1 MSPPIVRNGARSADR
16 LNPASDC
23 VRIGRRVISGDGTAS
38 FRGKH
43 YQESQKMIYRTIGK
57 SNISAS
63 VVAFGTFPL
72 GGWMWGGCDE
82 KAALNTIAEALDLGI
97 NLFDTAPLY
106 GWGSSEELLGRA
118 MKGKREKFVVSTKCG
133 LRWNGPDFTEDSGEF
148 HFRYDERG
156 LNPNGPMV
164 CRRYLSAKSIRWEV
178 EQSLRRLETDYIDI
192 YFTHAPDA
200 TTPLEESIDE
210 LLRLKAEGKILT
222 IGCSNVS
229 NDQMKQYIA
238 SGELD
243 LLQERFSLLD
253 RHIESNGLIDLAR
266 DAEVSFFAYTPLENG
281 LLTGSVSPNRVY
293 PEGDLR
299 KNSPRFSA
307 ENIEKV
313 NAMLSRFRPIAE
325 AHGLSLG
332 QLATAWNFSRYD
344 KGHVL
349 CGMRTAEAVRE
360 NAAAGRVQLSEEET
374 ARMVEIAS
382 EYQFAVD

>member
-1 MSPPIVRNGARSADR
+1 
-16 LNPASDC
+16 
-23 VRIGRRVISGDGTAS
+23 
-38 FRGKH
+38 
-43 YQESQKMIYRTIGK
+43 MIYRTIGK

-82 KAALNTIAEALDLGI
+82 NAALNTIAEALDLGI

-133 LRWNGPDFTEDSGEF
+133 LRWDGPDFAENSGEF

-164 CRRYLSAKSIRWEV
+164 CRRYLAAKSIRWEV
-178 EQSLRRLETDYIDI
+178 EQSLRRLDTDYIDI

-200 TTPLEESIDE
+200 TTPLDESIDE

-229 NDQMKQYIA
+229 NDQLKQYIA

-253 RHIESNGLIDLAR
+253 RHVESNGLIDLAR
-266 DAEVSFFAYTPLENG
+266 GDQVSFFAYTPLENG
-281 LLTGSVSPNRVY
+281 LLTGNISPNRVY

-382 EYQFAVD
+382 EYRFATE